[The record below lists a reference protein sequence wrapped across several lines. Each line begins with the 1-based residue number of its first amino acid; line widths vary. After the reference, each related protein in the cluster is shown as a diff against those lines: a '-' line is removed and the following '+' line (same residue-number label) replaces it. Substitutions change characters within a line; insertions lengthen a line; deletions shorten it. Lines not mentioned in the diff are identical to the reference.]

1 MLGLDI
7 IRVGPVR
14 FAFKVELVIVID
26 DHGEAVT
33 IEVIVSEAN
42 EAVVFEVQTHRRIA
56 KVFFNCAVI
65 LQERGGGIC
74 CLGPT
79 MKPREFG
86 NQ

>member
-1 MLGLDI
+1 
-7 IRVGPVR
+7 
-14 FAFKVELVIVID
+14 
-26 DHGEAVT
+26 
-33 IEVIVSEAN
+33 
-42 EAVVFEVQTHRRIA
+42 
-56 KVFFNCAVI
+56 VI